1 MLRAPPGWIRSA
13 AARSLRG
20 GPGQRGAAPRRGAAA
35 AAPEPSPGEFTHV
48 APGTDEEPPRPAMVD
63 ISAKQVTQREAAA
76 VADVTVPPLLAE
88 QMRTGG
94 GEISDEAA
102 RIAVVGGR
110 RASRNTAR
118 LVPFCHPLG
127 PVDVD
132 VTAELVEGCTL
143 LRVTCVARTEGKT
156 GVEMEALAGGLPVP
170 PAPGPA
176 GQTRDLRRVGGAP
189 AAQVRGQVRLGAV
202 RRARPSG
209 PMTLCNPLP
218 LEL

>member
-156 GVEMEALAGGLPVP
+156 GVEMEALAGC
-170 PAPGPA
+170 A
-176 GQTRDLRRVGGAP
+176 GGALGVCQYLQRLDP
-189 AAQVRGQVRLGAV
+189 QGKRETCGVSVVRLLRKSGGKSGSV
-202 RRARPSG
+202 QFDERARVVR
-209 PMTLCNPLP
+209 
-218 LEL
+218 